1 MEKTDMEQR
10 REALRS
16 RVQAQLQASEEATVL
31 RKKAADEELVVDS
44 SDLDKAV
51 ERAAARLQAKI
62 DELDDS
68 DRSRILTLAA
78 SLILIGSILGMATGG
93 LILNGNPDE
102 LLSSTLFERADV
114 VDITGLALEA
124 EEGGGIAN
132 ISVQLLDINTG
143 TLIVETTTDENGYFR
158 FKEVFSEPITL
169 RVEAEGYVIVER
181 DFIPEEAGLRP
192 VTMTPGE
199 GVRQENDISNDDGWT
214 LESAVAL
221 STVIGVFTVITALV
235 GFQAAV
241 EVRRA
246 KRYRRTQ
253 YLAGIALFS
262 RGLILFGP
270 LLILIGMILLA
281 IAKEQFADI
290 GGD

>member
-1 MEKTDMEQR
+1 MEQR

-102 LLSSTLFERADV
+102 LLSSTLFEPADV

-270 LLILIGMILLA
+270 LLILIGMILLV

>member
-1 MEKTDMEQR
+1 MEQR

-270 LLILIGMILLA
+270 LLILIGMILLL

>member
-1 MEKTDMEQR
+1 MEQR
-10 REALRS
+10 SEALRS

-270 LLILIGMILLA
+270 LLILIGMILLV

>member
-1 MEKTDMEQR
+1 MEKTDIEQR

-78 SLILIGSILGMATGG
+78 SFILIGSILGMATGG

-270 LLILIGMILLA
+270 LLILI
-281 IAKEQFADI
+281 
-290 GGD
+290 

>member
-1 MEKTDMEQR
+1 VEKIDMEQR

-270 LLILIGMILLA
+270 LLILIGMILLV

>member
-1 MEKTDMEQR
+1 MEQR

-143 TLIVETTTDENGYFR
+143 TLIVETTSDENGYFR

-270 LLILIGMILLA
+270 LLILIGMILLV

>member
-1 MEKTDMEQR
+1 M
-10 REALRS
+10 
-16 RVQAQLQASEEATVL
+16 
-31 RKKAADEELVVDS
+31 
-44 SDLDKAV
+44 
-51 ERAAARLQAKI
+51 
-62 DELDDS
+62 
-68 DRSRILTLAA
+68 
-78 SLILIGSILGMATGG
+78 
-93 LILNGNPDE
+93 
-102 LLSSTLFERADV
+102 
-114 VDITGLALEA
+114 
-124 EEGGGIAN
+124 
-132 ISVQLLDINTG
+132 QLLDINTG

-270 LLILIGMILLA
+270 LLILIGMILLV

>member
-1 MEKTDMEQR
+1 MEQR

-44 SDLDKAV
+44 SELDKAV

-270 LLILIGMILLA
+270 LLILIGMILLV

>member
-1 MEKTDMEQR
+1 MEQR

-158 FKEVFSEPITL
+158 FKEVFSEPITI

-262 RGLILFGP
+262 RGLILF
-270 LLILIGMILLA
+270 
-281 IAKEQFADI
+281 
-290 GGD
+290 

>member
-1 MEKTDMEQR
+1 MEQR

-16 RVQAQLQASEEATVL
+16 SVQAQLQASEEATVL

-270 LLILIGMILLA
+270 LLILIGMILLV

>member
-1 MEKTDMEQR
+1 MEQR

-16 RVQAQLQASEEATVL
+16 RIQAQLQASEEATVL

-270 LLILIGMILLA
+270 LLILIGMILLV